1 MTQTASPAAPS
12 AVDREARKQYLSIVA
27 LGLGIFMAALDL
39 TIVAPAFPA
48 LQQSF
53 NVSARAIAWVIGMYA
68 LFNVLSQPTMA
79 KLADRYGRRAVYL
92 ADIAFFG
99 AGSFLAFLSPNFGVF
114 LVARAIQGI
123 GAGGIFPT
131 ANAIIGDTFPK
142 ERRGLAYG
150 VTGSLWGMAAIIG
163 PNLGGVL
170 TQHASWHWLFI
181 INLPL
186 AVIVFVLGMRV
197 LPDLRPATRGPL
209 DVRGLIYL
217 TLSLVG
223 LMGALNEVRG
233 DDFWRSLVSQ
243 SVLFSFAAFLWF
255 GYLFIFTERR
265 AESPIIPISLYRHR
279 DLRIA
284 DGLGVIA
291 GIVESSLVF
300 MPTLAVIVLGFSTEK
315 SGYFL
320 TPAAITLGFATPAVG
335 IMLDRYG
342 PRPVLVTGTLITALG
357 LFMLGVLVNS
367 TWTFL
372 LALIVGGIGLSSLLG
387 TPLRYLTANAVGPDE
402 RATGMAVLSI
412 STNVGIAIGSALT
425 GAIISS
431 QHASHPVASIH
442 RAYIVL
448 GFITLL
454 AVPIAAQIHRRT
466 AAQTAAVLAANAERK
481 ERRAARRAARQAAK
495 SAPSTTGDD

>member
-1 MTQTASPAAPS
+1 MTQTTTAPT
-12 AVDREARKQYLSIVA
+12 VDREVRNQYLSIAV

-48 LQQSF
+48 LEQSF

-92 ADIAFFG
+92 VDVVFFG
-99 AGSFLAFLSPNFGVF
+99 LGSLLAFLSPNFGIF
-114 LVARAIQGI
+114 LLARAIQGI

-197 LPDLRPATRGPL
+197 LPDVRPGKRGPL
-209 DVRGLIYL
+209 DIRGLLYL
-217 TLSLVG
+217 TFSLVG
-223 LMGALNEVRG
+223 LMGALNEIRG
-233 DDFWRSLVSQ
+233 DDFWHSLVSQ
-243 SVLFSFAAFLWF
+243 AVIFSFFAFLWF
-255 GYLFIFTERR
+255 GYLFIYTERR
-265 AESPIIPISLYRHR
+265 AESPVIPITLFRHR

-284 DGLGVIA
+284 DGLAVIA

-320 TPAAITLGFATPAVG
+320 TPAAVTLGFATPAVG
-335 IMLDRYG
+335 ILLDRYG
-342 PRPVLVTGTLITALG
+342 PRPVLVGGTLITALG
-357 LFMLGVLVNS
+357 LFMLGIFVTN

-387 TPLRYLTANAVGPDE
+387 TPLRYLTANAVGTEE

-412 STNVGIAIGSALT
+412 STNVGIAVGSALT

-431 QHASHPVASIH
+431 QHTSHPVASIH
-442 RAYIVL
+442 RAYIML

-454 AVPIAAQIHRRT
+454 AVPIAARIHRRT
-466 AAQTAAVLAANAERK
+466 PEQTAEVLALAAERK
-481 ERRAARRAARQAAK
+481 ERRAVRRAARQAAK

>member
-1 MTQTASPAAPS
+1 
-12 AVDREARKQYLSIVA
+12 V

-48 LQQSF
+48 LERSF
-53 NVSARAIAWVIGMYA
+53 NVSARAIAWVIGIYA

-92 ADIAFFG
+92 VDVAFFG
-99 AGSFLAFLSPNFGVF
+99 LGSFLAFLSPNFGIF
-114 LVARAIQGI
+114 LLARAIQGI

-181 INLPL
+181 INIPL
-186 AVIVFVLGMRV
+186 AIIVFALGTRV
-197 LPDLRPATRGPL
+197 LPDVRPGKRGPL
-209 DVRGLIYL
+209 DIRGLLYL
-217 TLSLVG
+217 TFSLVG
-223 LMGALNEVRG
+223 LMGALNEIRG
-233 DDFWRSLVSQ
+233 DDFWHSLVSQ
-243 SVLFSFAAFLWF
+243 AVLFSFFAFLWF

-265 AESPIIPISLYRHR
+265 AESPVIPISLFRHR
-279 DLRIA
+279 DLRITDSLA
-284 DGLGVIA
+284 VIA

-300 MPTLAVIVLGFSTEK
+300 MPTLAVIVLGF
-315 SGYFL
+315 
-320 TPAAITLGFATPAVG
+320 ATPAVG

-342 PRPVLVTGTLITALG
+342 PRPVLVAGTLITALG
-357 LFMLGVLVNS
+357 LFMLGIVVTN

-387 TPLRYLTANAVGPDE
+387 TPLRYLTANAVGADE

-412 STNVGIAIGSALT
+412 STNVGIAVGSALT

-442 RAYIVL
+442 RAYIML

-454 AVPIAAQIHRRT
+454 AVPIAARIHRRT
-466 AAQTAAVLAANAERK
+466 PEQTAEVLAASAERK

-495 SAPSTTGDD
+495 SATSVTGDN

>member
-1 MTQTASPAAPS
+1 M
-12 AVDREARKQYLSIVA
+12 
-27 LGLGIFMAALDL
+27 
-39 TIVAPAFPA
+39 
-48 LQQSF
+48 QQSF
-53 NVSARAIAWVIGMYA
+53 NVSARAIAWVIGIYA

-92 ADIAFFG
+92 VDVAFFG
-99 AGSFLAFLSPNFGVF
+99 FGSFLAFLSPNFGIF
-114 LVARAIQGI
+114 LLARAIQGI

-186 AVIVFVLGMRV
+186 AVIVFALGTRV
-197 LPDLRPATRGPL
+197 LPDVRPGKRGPL

-223 LMGALNEVRG
+223 LMGALERGARRRFLAQPRLAGGALLVLRLPLVRLPLHLH
-233 DDFWRSLVSQ
+233 R
-243 SVLFSFAAFLWF
+243 AAR
-255 GYLFIFTERR
+255 G
-265 AESPIIPISLYRHR
+265 
-279 DLRIA
+279 IA
-284 DGLGVIA
+284 DHPDFALTGTAICASRTASRVIA

-357 LFMLGVLVNS
+357 LFMLGVVVNS

-412 STNVGIAIGSALT
+412 STNVGIAVGSALT

-454 AVPIAAQIHRRT
+454 AVPIAARIHRRT
-466 AAQTAAVLAANAERK
+466 AGADRRSPRRR
-481 ERRAARRAARQAAK
+481 RRAQGTPRRPPVPAPICYIHDGRRLARFLPLIRHIRHDCDCSDVRQLRTQICGVL
-495 SAPSTTGDD
+495 S